1 MAGLRWDSRSFDAPP
16 RGLPP
21 PNAAWIKGSNGG
33 SVNSVL
39 IVMCLALRVCQQ
51 SVCGLVTYKVG
62 RGEAPR
68 PPSLPLW
75 VPGRLL
81 LLNYP
86 WCARW
91 SLLSPHHS
99 WGNQQTKCLS
109 DWPGV
114 TQLRSG
120 GSQDWMQPACPGPA
134 CALLAAALS
143 RLIISGSASVTAF
156 LGHKSFLEAPRLRS
170 SPPHLHWGL
179 RSYGCL
185 SRSKPAQL
193 PLMTWHLGMPQ
204 G

>member
-1 MAGLRWDSRSFDAPP
+1 MPHPEVF
-16 RGLPP
+16 PP
-21 PNAAWIKGSNGG
+21 PNAAWIKGSSGG

-39 IVMCLALRVCQQ
+39 IVMGLALRVCQQ
-51 SVCGLVTYKVG
+51 SVRGLVKYKVG
-62 RGEAPR
+62 RGEAPP

-99 WGNQQTKCLS
+99 WGNQQTKWLS
-109 DWPGV
+109 DLPGV

-134 CALLAAALS
+134 CTRLAAALC
-143 RLIISGSASVTAF
+143 RLIIVGSASVRAF
-156 LGHKSFLEAPRLRS
+156 LGHKSFLESPRLCS
-170 SPPHLHWGL
+170 SLPHLHWGL
-179 RSYGCL
+179 RSYSCL
-185 SRSKPAQL
+185 CEPGSPWAEVTAARGIRL
-193 PLMTWHLGMPQ
+193 PL
-204 G
+204 